1 MNIDSTVIRA
11 YTSVDLERD
20 LHGYEA
26 ADALMREQAAMIR
39 PRNRRHGASVVK
51 PTKVLHHP
59 DPLLDTAEITAEI
72 SMRKDKRGRKWS
84 TGNSD
89 RPVDLTKLAGKFKTR
104 RG

>member
-20 LHGYEA
+20 LHGHDA
-26 ADALMREQAAMIR
+26 ADALMREQAAMLR
-39 PRNRRHGASVVK
+39 PRTRRHGAWMLK
-51 PTKVLHHP
+51 PKHVLP
-59 DPLLDTAEITAEI
+59 YADPLRDELDMDLR
-72 SMRKDKRGRKWS
+72 SKWRGKSKRS
-84 TGNSD
+84 TCNND